1 MARWVI
7 RWNKHNR
14 SAATGI
20 LVRAFA
26 VVVLVLAIQ
35 GESWGQAAP
44 SSETESAIKVDVD
57 LVNVLCNVYDKR
69 GALVNDLTQEDFE
82 VREDGKP
89 QQLRYFARETNL
101 PLTVAL
107 LVDVSGSVRRFVEAE
122 KTTAERF
129 LKDVL
134 RADDHALL
142 MGFSSTMILWQ
153 DFTSSVPALTAALER
168 LRAVPFRGL
177 PADGLPMPGTLLY
190 DAIYGTADQK
200 MRGVPGRK
208 VLVVISDGL
217 DNGSQKK
224 LEEAVAAAEA
234 TNTIVYGICHQ
245 AGFSGC
251 SFLNNLA
258 EPTGGRGFKVEPKM
272 PLSKIFQTI
281 EDEMRSQ
288 YALGYVPTNRA
299 HDGAFRRLQVR
310 VHKPGLRVRTR
321 KGYFALQ
328 DKGD

>member
-1 MARWVI
+1 MR
-7 RWNKHNR
+7 
-14 SAATGI
+14 TI
-20 LVRAFA
+20 LTLILI
-26 VVVLVLAIQ
+26 VVTHGHACGQTPLA
-35 GESWGQAAP
+35 GEADA
-44 SSETESAIKVDVD
+44 AIKVDVD

-69 GALVNDLTQEDFE
+69 GALVNDLNREDFE

-89 QQLRYFARETNL
+89 QQIRYFARETDL

-122 KTTAERF
+122 KETAARF

-134 RADDHALL
+134 RPEDHALL
-142 MGFSSTMILWQ
+142 VGFGSTMILWQ
-153 DFTSSVPALTAALER
+153 DFTSSVPALEAALAR

-177 PADGLPMPGTLLY
+177 PAYGLPMPGTLLY
-190 DAIYGTADQK
+190 DAVYGTAHEK
-200 MRGVPGRK
+200 LKGVPGRK

-224 LEEAVAAAEA
+224 LEEAVAAAEL
-234 TNTIVYGICHQ
+234 TNTIVYGICYQ
-245 AGFSGC
+245 GGYSGC
-251 SFLNNLA
+251 SFLSNLA
-258 EPTGGRGFKVEPKM
+258 EPAGGRAFKVEPKT

-281 EDEMRSQ
+281 EDEMRGQ
-288 YALGYVPTNRA
+288 YALGYVPANRT
-299 HDGAFRRLQVR
+299 HDGSFRKLQVR